1 MACMAFSG
9 CTFPPQGAFRPSC
22 AWSSSCKQRIYCR
35 EFGAGQISLFLLRDH
50 SDTMRKLCL
59 LLLTDRAD
67 SRVGLVSLPRDLAML
82 SRKSER
88 HPGESSDRRTLSV
101 ADPPEMSHELF
112 VGLSSLRDTLSSRHH
127 SRDFAFAHA
136 HYLRSRVLAL
146 GIIFTL
152 LSPLWI
158 VVDSLVLPAGLLR
171 YTLLGRVVLMLGLLT
186 VLVLALFSM
195 ERIRRIRF
203 CAGMLLALPAGF
215 YVLVLLMLPQ
225 QAVQELVGYGFIPF
239 LLVAS
244 LSVFPFT
251 LLESFCAGLAML
263 VLLGFSQMMDGSWM
277 TGQGVEEVWLLSS
290 LLAVAM
296 AANHF
301 QLSLLLRLYRQAT
314 HDPLTGLFNRGAL
327 EVHLEKIQ
335 AWQREIEG
343 AGEAGSAPCSVLM
356 LDLDHFKR
364 INDTYGHSVG
374 DNVLCQFA
382 RILTGQTRK
391 HDCVARYGG
400 EEFVVILLG
409 SDQPRALE
417 VAERIRYAVEA
428 FEFLD
433 RDHRRVPVTTSIGV
447 TELRQ
452 DEPPQDALK
461 RADVALY
468 RAKEA
473 GRNRALPA
481 ETTGEEVTLV

>member
-1 MACMAFSG
+1 
-9 CTFPPQGAFRPSC
+9 
-22 AWSSSCKQRIYCR
+22 
-35 EFGAGQISLFLLRDH
+35 
-50 SDTMRKLCL
+50 
-59 LLLTDRAD
+59 
-67 SRVGLVSLPRDLAML
+67 ML
-82 SRKSER
+82 SRKSEDTAEKPNNR
-88 HPGESSDRRTLSV
+88 HMDALAE
-101 ADPPEMSHELF
+101 PPEAHQELF

-158 VVDSLVLPAGLLR
+158 VVDSLVLPAELLR
-171 YTLLGRVVLMLGLLT
+171 YTLLGRVVLMLGLVA
-186 VLVLALFSM
+186 VLVLALFSV

-215 YVLVLLMLPQ
+215 YVLVLLMLPDH
-225 QAVQELVGYGFIPF
+225 AVPDLVGYGFIPF

-251 LLESFCAGLAML
+251 LIESFFAGLAML
-263 VLLGFSQMMDGSWM
+263 VLLGFSQTVDGSWM
-277 TGQGVEEVWLLSS
+277 TGQGVEAFWLLAS
-290 LLAVAM
+290 LLVVSM

-343 AGEAGSAPCSVLM
+343 AGQAGGAPCSVLM

-364 INDTYGHSVG
+364 INDNHGHSVG
-374 DNVLCQFA
+374 DAVLCQFA
-382 RILTGQTRK
+382 KILAGQTRK

-409 SDQPRALE
+409 SDQQRALE
-417 VAERIRYAVEA
+417 VAERIRYAVEVY
-428 FEFLD
+428 EFTD
-433 RDHRRVPVTTSIGV
+433 REQRRILVTTSIGV
-447 TELRQ
+447 TQLGR
-452 DEPPQDALK
+452 DEPAQEALK
-461 RADVALY
+461 RADDALY
-468 RAKEA
+468 RAKEG
-473 GRNRALPA
+473 GRNRAFTASPD
-481 ETTGEEVTLV
+481 EVALTAI